1 VKELEAHFKKYGV
14 VTDVY
19 VPSHYRGFGFV
30 TYEDG
35 EDARRAASAS
45 HEFRGKT
52 LNVTVAN
59 PKKAGYGETEDEYQE
74 PYVQP
79 DSYLPYGLSR
89 RQLDPVSHLPL
100 GHGMLHRT
108 VPSARVPAHTMYVA
122 SGSSK
127 GNPMFSNSQYVG
139 YRSNIGRSEY

>member
-1 VKELEAHFKKYGV
+1 
-14 VTDVY
+14 
-19 VPSHYRGFGFV
+19 V

-74 PYVQP
+74 PFVQP
-79 DSYLPYGLSR
+79 DSYLPYGYSR
-89 RQLDPVSHLPL
+89 RQLEPVSHLPL

-108 VPSARVPAHTMYVA
+108 VPSARVPAHTMYYIVKE
-122 SGSSK
+122 SLVK
-127 GNPMFSNSQYVG
+127 W
-139 YRSNIGRSEY
+139 